1 MNMKLNPIYDYSKC
15 KRVQSGADRSYHNE
29 QGNKAPSVTT
39 ILSKTK
45 DITHLLEWKKRVG
58 EQVAAQITKESADLG
73 TTMHTHLEMHL
84 RGLERPGGTN
94 LGRVMAKNMADVIIQ
109 NGLSKVDEVWGL
121 EVPLMFDTFWAGT
134 TDLVG
139 IHDGE
144 PAIMDFKT
152 TRRPKKREY
161 VEDYRL
167 QTTAYAAAHDWQFG
181 TEIRKCVIFMCS
193 QNLEYQEFVW
203 TRSDYDQ
210 NLMDWLARVHKYF
223 DSH

>member
-1 MNMKLNPIYDYSKC
+1 MKINPLYDYSAC
-15 KRVQSGADRSYHNE
+15 KRVQNGNE
-29 QGNKAPSVTT
+29 RAYMDAHGKKAPSVTT

-45 DITHLLEWKKRVG
+45 DLTHLLEWKKRVG
-58 EQVAAQITKESADLG
+58 EATAAQITKESADLG

-84 RGLERPGGTN
+84 RGQDRPGGTN
-94 LGRVMAKNMADVIIQ
+94 LGRVMAKNMADVIIDQ
-109 NGLSKVDEVWGL
+109 GLCKLDEVWGL

-139 IHDGE
+139 VHDGE

-152 TRRPKKREY
+152 TRKPKKREY

-167 QTTAYAAAHDWQFG
+167 QTVAYAAAHNWQFN
-181 TEIRKCVIFMCS
+181 TEIKKCVIFMCS

-203 TRSDYDQ
+203 RADEYNQ
-210 NLMDWLARVHKYF
+210 NLLDWLDRVHSYF
-223 DSH
+223 DQT

>member
-1 MNMKLNPIYDYSKC
+1 MNMKLNPIYDYSQI
-15 KRVQSGADRSYHNE
+15 KRE
-29 QGNKAPSVTT
+29 QQGSSRNYVSNTGQKAPSVTQ

-73 TTMHTHLEMHL
+73 TTMHTHLEMYL
-84 RGLERPGGTN
+84 RGQERPGGTN
-94 LGRVMAKNMADVIIQ
+94 LGRVMAKNMADVIIE
-109 NGLSKVDEVWGL
+109 NGLCKVDEVWGL

-139 IHDGE
+139 VYQGE

-152 TRRPKKREY
+152 TRKPKKREY

-167 QTTAYAAAHDWQFG
+167 QTVAYAAAHDWQFG

-210 NLMDWLARVHKYF
+210 NLMDWLNRVHKYF